1 MSFLAS
7 STLRLLLSSLTVSG
21 LTVSGLAVS
30 GIVLAGCGGQV
41 GATCQQASDCAAG
54 LSCSNASMPSTWPRG
69 TCVVG
74 GTDANLGADVFSAP
88 DAFSTQDAFGADAF
102 GADAFGAD
110 AFGADAF
117 VPVDA
122 AVSRDATV
130 GNDTFTEDAPTDAG
144 AADASVDGG

>member
-1 MSFLAS
+1 MEALVSFLAS

-102 GADAFGAD
+102 GADAF
-110 AFGADAF
+110 

>member
-7 STLRLLLSSLTVSG
+7 STLRLLLSG
-21 LTVSGLAVS
+21 LTVSGLA
-30 GIVLAGCGGQV
+30 LAGCGGQV

-74 GTDANLGADVFSAP
+74 GTDANVGADVFSAP
-88 DAFSTQDAFGADAF
+88 DAFSTPDAFRADV
-102 GADAFGAD
+102 
-110 AFGADAF
+110 F

-122 AVSRDATV
+122 PVSRDATV
-130 GNDTFTEDAPTDAG
+130 GNDTFTEDARTEADAG
-144 AADASVDGG
+144 AVDAAVDAAVDGG